1 MNEDEILMG
10 ATQIAHKVQKKVL
23 VKKKNVKATG
33 KHRSNKFL
41 VVVECVSV
49 DYNYACYKK
58 KLCKCKHELI
68 KFW

>member
-41 VVVECVSV
+41 VVVE
-49 DYNYACYKK
+49 
-58 KLCKCKHELI
+58 LC
-68 KFW
+68 FS

>member
-41 VVVECVSV
+41 VVVFQLIIIMLVIKK
-49 DYNYACYKK
+49 NYANAKTN
-58 KLCKCKHELI
+58 
-68 KFW
+68 